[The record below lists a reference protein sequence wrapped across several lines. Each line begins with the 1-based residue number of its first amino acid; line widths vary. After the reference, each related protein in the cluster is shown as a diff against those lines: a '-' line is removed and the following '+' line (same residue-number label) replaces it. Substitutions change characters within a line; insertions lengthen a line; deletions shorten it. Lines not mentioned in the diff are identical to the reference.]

1 MVIPSFRFSQ
11 TQHSTRTVAMA
22 TATEESMTT
31 REGQELMRQIWAVII
46 TDSSEWAEVVVAMD
60 SVLHPL
66 LPVLLLQVVVVA
78 VQMIISPE
86 AVAITS

>member
-1 MVIPSFRFSQ
+1 
-11 TQHSTRTVAMA
+11 
-22 TATEESMTT
+22 MTT
-31 REGQELMRQIWAVII
+31 REGQELVRQIWAVII